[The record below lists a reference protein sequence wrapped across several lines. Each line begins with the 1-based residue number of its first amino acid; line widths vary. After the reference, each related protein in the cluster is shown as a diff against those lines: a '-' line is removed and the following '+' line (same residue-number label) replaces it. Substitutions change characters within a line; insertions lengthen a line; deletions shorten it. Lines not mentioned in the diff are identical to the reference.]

1 MHTIKQTV
9 RKIIYNVRNITLYM
23 WLLLLSRDLEP
34 YEWYKKIFGNDDI
47 MSPFGSG
54 SGFGDMF
61 REFNNMRHEFE
72 RMMEDFGTI
81 EKDAP
86 KELVRE
92 YETSDGE
99 K

>member
-1 MHTIKQTV
+1 
-9 RKIIYNVRNITLYM
+9 
-23 WLLLLSRDLEP
+23 
-34 YEWYKKIFGNDDI
+34 

-61 REFNNMRHEFE
+61 KEFNKMRHEFE
-72 RMMEDFGTI
+72 RMMEDFGTMK
-81 EKDAP
+81 KDVP
-86 KELVRE
+86 KELVKE